1 MSEELVK
8 SVQEMLKEEIYT
20 RATISNYTKNNLV
33 ELTGIVEK
41 ASNENCIAEIKSICD
56 EHLTHTKDSIIALY
70 ISGMLGLKIG
80 TLDNSALISL
90 VDIFQKNHKET
101 LIEYLCSNILSDDP
115 NNKFALRTIAECYKE
130 DNNEE
135 KLWETYEKIVKLD
148 FEEAELAKVLGK
160 HYEDLGDKEK
170 EVEYYKKALLR
181 FIVQPNIN
189 INILKE
195 IWTKLLSL
203 IPEEID
209 FFYLVQNKI
218 AKYISSLKSCLLI
231 QDVYKYYKDEKKWNT
246 AIELLKLML
255 EIDPKDNWARKEIEE
270 CFRGKYKKHS
280 HLDEYI
286 ISSGIIGNTRDV
298 FEAINDFEKHIAFD
312 TDNYVFHRSWGVGK
326 IIEVNDDNLKINFGG
341 KNGIHNMSLKMAVN
355 ALLPLSKKHIW
366 VLKATKKLDVL
377 KKKIKDDKEWT
388 LKTIIKSFDNK
399 CDFKRIKA
407 ELVPSILTTS
417 EWTTWNSAA
426 KKILEENSTF
436 GVDSNDITKYIVRD
450 HSISQSEKLANEFK
464 AQKKFF
470 ERIDILMKY
479 INAEDTDKESEL
491 LTDMIAY
498 FNGFL
503 KAISSVTEYVVASYL
518 VIQYISKKIPA
529 LVTLP
534 SFTFAELYSKIENHR
549 EMYESLKDTKNTSL
563 RSDYL
568 NSIKLIPNWADEYID
583 LFPTVLDKDMINRL
597 VNAGYTDKVQNLVR
611 TAFDNYRDYRKAI
624 VLFFD
629 KCQKEDWYKESG
641 VSFEKQIITMIN
653 IIALNYREIESH
665 VNTAEN
671 KKVIEAIC
679 NSLFRNDTMINY
691 MLESG
696 EDTTNRLYTL
706 LNDVKD
712 LDSEHSDIKVKMRN
726 KILEKFP
733 KFKFQETEEKSAA
746 PKGLIVTA
754 KMLEVK
760 KALLEDLQSNQLP
773 KVAEEVSEARA
784 KGDLKENA
792 EYQAAKEHQHYLQ
805 TQFTKLREELN
816 RAVVFDQT
824 TVTTSIISF
833 GTKATLLNNITGKEE
848 VITILGPWESNPEQ
862 GILSYI
868 SPRGKQFLNGKVG
881 QTLEFDINGNKF
893 SYTVKSIEIAT
904 L

>member
-41 ASNENCIAEIKSICD
+41 ASSENCIAEIKSICD

-101 LIEYLCSNILSDDP
+101 LIEYLCLNILSDDP

-130 DNNEE
+130 DSNEE

-195 IWTKLLSL
+195 IWTKLISL

-218 AKYISSLKSCLLI
+218 AKHISSIKSCLLL
-231 QDVYKYYKDEKKWNT
+231 QDVYKYYKDNKKWNT
-246 AIELLKLML
+246 SIEILKIML

-286 ISSGIIGNTRDV
+286 ISSGIIGNTRGV

-312 TDNYVFHRSWGVGK
+312 TDNFVFHRTWGVGK
-326 IIEVNDDNLKINFGG
+326 ITEVDGDNLKINFGG
-341 KNGIHNMSLKMAVN
+341 KVGAHNMSLKMAVN
-355 ALLPLSKKHIW
+355 ALMPLSKKHIW
-366 VLKATKKLDVL
+366 VLKATKKLDFL

-436 GVDSNDITKYIVRD
+436 GVDPSDITKYIVRD

-491 LTDMIAY
+491 LTDMISY

-503 KAISSVTEYVVASYL
+503 KAISSITESVVASYL
-518 VIQYISKKIPA
+518 VIQYISKKLPS

-534 SFTFAELYSKIENHR
+534 TFTFAELYSKIENHR
-549 EMYESLKDTKNTSL
+549 EMYEALKDTKNTSL
-563 RSDYL
+563 RQDYL
-568 NSIKLIPNWADEYID
+568 NSIKLLPNWADEYID

-597 VNAGYTDKVQNLVR
+597 VNAGYTEKVQNLVR

-629 KCQKEDWYKESG
+629 KCQDEDWYKESG
-641 VSFEKQIITMIN
+641 VTFEKQMITMVN

-671 KKVIEAIC
+671 KKVIESIC
-679 NSLFRNDTMINY
+679 NSLFRKDTMINY
-691 MLESG
+691 MLENG

-706 LNDVKD
+706 VNDVKG
-712 LDSEHSDIKVKMRN
+712 LDAEHSDVKVKMRN

-754 KMLEVK
+754 KMLEIK

-773 KVAEEVSEARA
+773 KIAEEVSEARA

-792 EYQAAKEHQHYLQ
+792 EYIAAKEHQHYLQ

-816 RAVVFDQT
+816 RAEVFDQT

-833 GTKATLLNNITGKEE
+833 GTKTVLLNNITGKEE
-848 VITILGPWESNPEQ
+848 E
-862 GILSYI
+862 
-868 SPRGKQFLNGKVG
+868 
-881 QTLEFDINGNKF
+881 
-893 SYTVKSIEIAT
+893 YT
-904 L
+904 